1 MTRYLILDTTY
12 LAHKARF
19 STGSLKFDGNPT
31 GVAFGVLRD
40 IEKFLEIYAPC
51 TCVFAFD
58 WGGPGFRGALS
69 KTYKISRSN
78 QKDLYGNWVP
88 KPMTF
93 AEEEEQKLF
102 HEQCKALYREILPN
116 MGFKNIFRVKGF
128 EGDDIIAKV
137 AEDLPMSDEGVMI
150 TGDHDMWQCLRSNV
164 SWHAPSSGVVTFASF
179 QAEWGLYPFQWAMV
193 KSIAG
198 CSSDDVEGVPGV
210 GEKTAAKFILGKL
223 KTDSKKYKDI
233 ESNLEL
239 MRRNKPLVTLPFY
252 DTPSFT
258 ILPDEYDQD
267 KKRTVY
273 LSLGIQSDRRAKSK
287 RGDTGFKGFDL

>member
-1 MTRYLILDTTY
+1 MRYLIFDTTY

-40 IEKFLEIYAPC
+40 IERFLELYSPC

-58 WGGPGFRGALS
+58 WGGPGLRGALS
-69 KTYKISRSN
+69 ATYKISRSKVKN
-78 QKDLYGNWVP
+78 VHGEWVP
-88 KPMTF
+88 KPMTHD
-93 AEEEEQKLF
+93 EEEEQRLF
-102 HEQCKALYREILPN
+102 HDQCKTLYREILPN

-137 AEDLPMSDEGVMI
+137 AEDLPMTDEGVMVS
-150 TGDHDMWQCLRSNV
+150 GDHDMWQCLRSNV

-179 QAEWGLYPFQWAMV
+179 QKEWGLYPFQWAMV

-210 GEKTAAKFILGKL
+210 GEKTAAKFVLGKL
-223 KTDSKKYKDI
+223 KPDSTKCKAI
-233 ESNLEL
+233 EANLEL

-258 ILPDEYDQD
+258 LQPDEYDQD
-267 KKRTVY
+267 KKRAVY
-273 LSLGIQSDRRAKSK
+273 LSLGI
-287 RGDTGFKGFDL
+287 